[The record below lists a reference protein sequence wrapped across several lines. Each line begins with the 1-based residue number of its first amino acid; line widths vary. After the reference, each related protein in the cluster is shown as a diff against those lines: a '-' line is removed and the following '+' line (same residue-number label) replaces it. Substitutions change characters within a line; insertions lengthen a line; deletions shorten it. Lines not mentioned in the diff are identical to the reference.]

1 MHMSYQKSIRAVT
14 RPDARRPISTRA
26 VSAVL
31 AIALAGPALADPRT
45 VYLEDQSG
53 ARLAIADLET
63 TEGVYT
69 ISLREALFSDHFLS
83 MRPFK
88 CLTGPDKHWCYVPYP
103 YENARD
109 ISDDLTDL
117 EYDLL
122 FIWKGAGEYG
132 INMWNGV
139 YYVLSEEDGRLTGAM
154 YEMDMDVLSAP
165 PEAGNLRPIRDRDL
179 EPAEPESHWL
189 PRLVIE

>member
-1 MHMSYQKSIRAVT
+1 MAACAGFALVC
-14 RPDARRPISTRA
+14 AG
-26 VSAVL
+26 SAQ
-31 AIALAGPALADPRT
+31 AEPRT
-45 VYLEDQSG
+45 VYLEDQAG
-53 ARLAIADLET
+53 ARLAIADLDT
-63 TEGVYT
+63 TKGAYDLT
-69 ISLREALFSDHFLS
+69 LREAPFSDHFLS

-109 ISDDLTDL
+109 ISGELTDL

-139 YYVLSEEDGRLTGAM
+139 YYVLSDVDGRLTGTM
-154 YEMDMDVLSAP
+154 HEMDMDILSAP
-165 PEAGNLRPIRDRDL
+165 PDPGNLRPIRDKDL
-179 EPAEPESHWL
+179 ELAEPDSHWL
-189 PRLVIE
+189 PKLVIE